1 MIVETR
7 RPTKKLKTDNLKE
20 IRVCAYCRVSTD
32 KEDQKNSFE
41 TQKRYFEREF
51 LRNDNWIDCGIYAD
65 EGLSGT
71 SVEKREEFLKMLD
84 KAKRGEVDLIIT
96 KEVSRFSR
104 NILDTLSIV
113 NELASKEVYIYFIAD
128 RINTEVPKD
137 IERLNQLA
145 LYAEQESR
153 RTSERVK
160 WGQLQQME
168 HGVVFGRKRM
178 YAYNIKR
185 NEYGEQYFEIIENE
199 AETVR
204 NIFKW
209 YADGD
214 GTHIIAR
221 RLEKM
226 GIPATYK
233 KGWSNTVILRI
244 LRQEKYVGDIFQGK
258 TFTPNPLTH
267 KKKYNRG
274 DSESVY
280 ITDHHPESAII
291 DRELWN
297 KVQKR
302 LEENTTSDEIKAKHN
317 NRYWLSGKVF
327 CGVCGSR
334 YVSFQKK
341 QQFTP
346 YKAWVCF
353 ENHQRGIKKT
363 ITNDL
368 GEVVEI
374 GCNGKR
380 VNERILTTALYD
392 IMSELLRN
400 SKKQMCKS
408 IEEDIKKLNNNGNNI
423 KAIHKAEQEIQ
434 KLENRISVLTDN
446 LADETISKI
455 EYKKKVAEYQTEIQR
470 HKETI
475 KKLKLADDQKEQIR
489 LLQEMKQQIEF
500 YATLKDDELNEELFA
515 RVTKKI
521 IVHPEQVLEFHLSF
535 LSRPMFMQ
543 YETTGKGKYY
553 KTTFTILNTEK
564 GDT

>member
-32 KEDQKNSFE
+32 KDDQRNSFE
-41 TQKRYFEREF
+41 AQKRYFEREF
-51 LRNDNWIDCGIYAD
+51 SRNDNWIDCGIYAD

-84 KAKRGEVDLIIT
+84 KARRGEIDLIIT

-104 NILDTLSIV
+104 NLKDTVNIV
-113 NELASKEVYIYFIAD
+113 DELIEKGVFIIFLAD
-128 RINTEVPKD
+128 SINTENPKD
-137 IERLNQLA
+137 RERLNQLA

-160 WGQLQQME
+160 WGQFQQME
-168 HGVVFGRKRM
+168 RGVVFGRKRM
-178 YAYNIKR
+178 YGYNIKR
-185 NEYGEQYFEIIENE
+185 NEAGEQYFEIIEDE
-199 AETVR
+199 AKVIR
-204 NIFKW
+204 MIFQW

-221 RLEKM
+221 RLQNM
-226 GIPATYK
+226 GIKSTYSND
-233 KGWSNTVILRI
+233 WSNTIILR
-244 LRQEKYVGDIFQGK
+244 LLKNEKMVGDLLQGK

-274 DSESVY
+274 ESESVY
-280 ITDHHPESAII
+280 ITDHHPEAAII

-327 CGVCGSR
+327 CGICGSR

-353 ENHQRGIKKT
+353 ANHQRGAKKT

-368 GEVVEI
+368 GEVIEI

-400 SKKQMCKS
+400 SKKQMCKN
-408 IEEDIKKLNNNGNNI
+408 IEEDIKKLNNNGNNTR
-423 KAIHKAEQEIQ
+423 AIHKAEEEIK
-434 KLENRISVLTDN
+434 KLKSRRSVLYDDR
-446 LADETISKI
+446 ADGTISK
-455 EYKKKVAEYQTEIQR
+455 EDYKEKNAEYLKEIQFFEE
-470 HKETI
+470 KI
-475 KKLKLADDQKEQIR
+475 KKLKLTDDKKEQIR

-543 YETTGKGKYY
+543 YETSGKGKYY